1 MKILGINNY
10 NIFNSQPAFTER
22 PRGEKVKEMQDTCN
36 EAFKYLG
43 IENRAIILHGSC
55 FPSSGPDI
63 GVGTPYSDPAK
74 GLIKEFMMYGF
85 NAMQL
90 GPSGEISSFDISP
103 YASKIYAKN
112 PLFIDAKKLTKPEY
126 AEILSEKTFDNITDL
141 NKIKGQNYN
150 YANFLEAFE
159 NIDIALEESYTTF
172 KQKLREGDPAAVA
185 LNREFV
191 EFKEKSADWLV
202 NDGIFKIL
210 SKMNGTDDF
219 TVWENQLDADLILRL
234 NKGDRIA
241 VKRYNQIV
249 NRSKDKIDKNSFTQ
263 FLIDK
268 QIRENKEFR
277 DANHFTYINDLL
289 VGCSKS
295 DVWANREAFLPGY
308 AIGCKYGGKD
318 NSPQAW
324 DLPVLNPKR
333 LFKSDGSLDVAGQ
346 FLKNKLLSAL
356 EYCETVRIDHAMGL
370 VDPWI
375 YDVNSVYTSN
385 GVVRSVHGNYI
396 SNMQEIDPDG
406 NYRKILEKIVLPTLD
421 EKGVSI
427 NDVVWEDL
435 GDRTNVFNEIYYGK
449 FNLPSIKQL
458 EWDKGESADYNDTSL
473 ISSHDS
479 PPTRMMNL
487 NTWDKEYLVG
497 YLKPDP
503 AKRDEQAQFRQAIST
518 NPLELIKAKFVDLFR
533 SSKNIQMSFADFFA
547 IDQRYN
553 IPGQMNNSNW
563 KLRMNNNYIDTYYK
577 NLSSENPTAPN
588 IPELLAQAVQSKVDM
603 SVAKKNDKNPQEA
616 AELRER
622 LNREAQPLISHLNE
636 LAAFLKK
643 PEPTEQLDLVA

>member
-1 MKILGINNY
+1 MLNIGFIGIGNCGNQIGAIAFDEKKIPTFGINASEKDLESITSEFPVYVLGDKQGCGKDRKIAMKFVKKYAPELIKNEE
-10 NIFNSQPAFTER
+10 FNSFLNDVDLVFV
-22 PRGEKVKEMQDTCN
+22 G
-36 EAFKYLG
+36 
-43 IENRAIILHGSC
+43 GSTGGGTG
-55 FPSSGPDI
+55 SGMLS
-63 GVGTPYSDPAK
+63 VV
-74 GLIKEFMMYGF
+74 
-85 NAMQL
+85 
-90 GPSGEISSFDISP
+90 
-103 YASKIYAKN
+103 
-112 PLFIDAKKLTKPEY
+112 
-126 AEILSEKTFDNITDL
+126 AEI
-141 NKIKGQNYN
+141 
-150 YANFLEAFE
+150 
-159 NIDIALEESYTTF
+159 IAKVF
-172 KQKLREGDPAAVA
+172 KKKVIIVA
-185 LNREFV
+185 
-191 EFKEKSADWLV
+191 
-202 NDGIFKIL
+202 
-210 SKMNGTDDF
+210 
-219 TVWENQLDADLILRL
+219 
-234 NKGDRIA
+234 
-241 VKRYNQIV
+241 
-249 NRSKDKIDKNSFTQ
+249 
-263 FLIDK
+263 
-268 QIRENKEFR
+268 
-277 DANHFTYINDLL
+277 
-289 VGCSKS
+289 
-295 DVWANREAFLPGY
+295 
-308 AIGCKYGGKD
+308 
-318 NSPQAW
+318 
-324 DLPVLNPKR
+324 
-333 LFKSDGSLDVAGQ
+333 
-346 FLKNKLLSAL
+346 
-356 EYCETVRIDHAMGL
+356 
-370 VDPWI
+370 
-375 YDVNSVYTSN
+375 
-385 GVVRSVHGNYI
+385 
-396 SNMQEIDPDG
+396 
-406 NYRKILEKIVLPTLD
+406 VLPTLE